1 MDCAKK
7 MAMRIRSS
15 FSAFLLTFLGI
26 LSAVAVPSGMMTAW
40 GAGGFTITM
49 CDSSATQLTV
59 QRDDP
64 QYETLRILERAKRIA
79 GGESL
84 PAQDHDQEAENGQCA
99 FAGTGTGQFT
109 LPEPIAFASIN
120 HTQIFSDPA
129 NVSISVGHRLHLPPS
144 TGPPVAVR
152 SNIPAPYERTGG
164 KCRFSDKYRKI
175 P

>member
-1 MDCAKK
+1 MTDSFFDTCRAQMDCAKK

-26 LSAVAVPSGMMTAW
+26 LSAVAIPSGMMPAW

-144 TGPPVAVR
+144 TGPPVAV
-152 SNIPAPYERTGG
+152 
-164 KCRFSDKYRKI
+164 
-175 P
+175 